1 MRLYYDKKK
10 LIGSELKS
18 DVISLD
24 KFDYILNH
32 KGENYLHLH
41 NKSIIHLIT
50 PLKSFRDIIVLKENL
65 FWSDYYLPNNIIF
78 YDSFS
83 KSNSY
88 GFDGKYYCLVQIDN
102 SLELVFF
109 EGTNKSTYKDVSKYL
124 LSVKDNHIIKKVE
137 NTFID
142 LYKFKL
148 SEPNPIQE
156 IVQDITQT
164 RKISDNEFE
173 KFRKFIELL
182 TNPKK
187 ANNILER
194 LKSNT
199 LEIETSEELEPKEI
213 FFLIL
218 YEIIHDLAN
227 SENEFIVQID
237 SSYPLDEFRFI
248 VEGLLKNNNFQVELN
263 NNYDLPSDYGITGT
277 EVFRDF
283 DKDLLRHQ
291 LKFGFI
297 DAGYSDYIMFIH
309 SISNTNEIIEVIKD
323 LGFEY
328 FGSEDT

>member
-10 LIGSELKS
+10 LIGSELRS
-18 DVISLD
+18 EVISLD
-24 KFDYILNH
+24 KFEYILNH

-41 NKSIIHLIT
+41 NRSIIHLIR
-50 PLKSFRDIIVLKENL
+50 PLKSFRDVIVLKEDL
-65 FWSDYYLPNNIIF
+65 FWSNYYLPNNIVF

-83 KSNSY
+83 RSNSY
-88 GFDGKYYCLVQIDN
+88 GFDGKYYCLVQIDS

-109 EGTNKSTYKDVSKYL
+109 EGTNESTYKDVSKNL
-124 LSVKDNHIIKKVE
+124 LPVTDNHIIKKME

-142 LYKFKL
+142 LYKLKL
-148 SEPNPIQE
+148 SEPNPIQ
-156 IVQDITQT
+156 DIDEDIIQT
-164 RKISDNEFE
+164 REISDNEFE
-173 KFRKFIELL
+173 KFRKLIELL
-182 TNPKK
+182 TNQTK

-199 LEIETSEELEPKEI
+199 LVIETSEELEPKEI
-213 FFLIL
+213 LFSIL

-227 SENEFIVQID
+227 SDHEFMVQLD
-237 SSYPLDEFRFI
+237 SSFPLDEFRLV
-248 VEGLLKNNNFQVELN
+248 VEGLLKNNNYQVELN
-263 NNYDLPSDYGITGT
+263 NSYDLPSDYGIAGT

-297 DAGYSDYIMFIH
+297 DSGSDEYIMFIH
-309 SISNTNEIIEVIKD
+309 SVNNTNEIIEVIKN

>member
-1 MRLYYDKKK
+1 MRLYYDKKR
-10 LIGSELKS
+10 LIGTELRS

-24 KFDYILNH
+24 KFEYIINH

-41 NKSIIHLIT
+41 DRSIIHLFR
-50 PLKSFRDIIVLKENL
+50 PLKSFRDVIVLKEDL

-83 KSNSY
+83 RSNSY
-88 GFDGKYYCLVQIDN
+88 GFDGKYYCLVQIEN

-109 EGTNKSTYKDVSKYL
+109 EGTNESTYKDVSKNL
-124 LSVKDNHIIKKVE
+124 LPVTDNDIIKKVE

-148 SEPNPIQE
+148 SEPNLVQD

-173 KFRKFIELL
+173 KFRKLIELL
-182 TNPKK
+182 TNPTK
-187 ANNILER
+187 ANNILDI

-199 LEIETSEELEPKEI
+199 IEIETSEELEPKEI
-213 FFLIL
+213 FLSIL

-227 SENEFIVQID
+227 SENEFMVQLD
-237 SSYPLDEFRFI
+237 SSFPLEEFRFI
-248 VEGLLKNNNFQVELN
+248 VEGLLKNNYFEIELN
-263 NNYDLPSDYGITGT
+263 NNYDSPSDYGIAGT

-283 DKDLLRHQ
+283 DKDLLRHS

-297 DAGYSDYIMFIH
+297 DSGSDEYIMFIH
-309 SISNTNEIIEVIKD
+309 SENNMNEIVEVMKN

-328 FGSEDT
+328 FGSEQT